1 VHATGS
7 NGANGPSLEKLVDF
21 GFFGPIGKFLFIALL
36 FVYNNMTHNWGW
48 AIVVLTVI
56 INVLLM
62 PVRVTT
68 MKSALKMQR
77 IQPQMDQI
85 KAKYA
90 KFKVTDPKRQDMN
103 AEIMK
108 LQKDNGVNMFGGCVP
123 TLLQMPLL
131 IAFFTMLRAVTEL
144 RLQHWYWLPDLSQKD
159 PLHVLPIL
167 MVLTS
172 FLVQFYTPS
181 PGVDPQQQKMMAF
194 VMPAFSGWM
203 VWNFASGLGLYW
215 ATGNVIMIAQQL
227 VMNQTSL
234 GREMREIA
242 AKRARRKAGV
252 GTLQGKR

>member
-1 VHATGS
+1 
-7 NGANGPSLEKLVDF
+7 
-21 GFFGPIGKFLFIALL
+21 
-36 FVYNNMTHNWGW
+36 
-48 AIVVLTVI
+48 
-56 INVLLM
+56 
-62 PVRVTT
+62 
-68 MKSALKMQR
+68 
-77 IQPQMDQI
+77 
-85 KAKYA
+85 
-90 KFKVTDPKRQDMN
+90 
-103 AEIMK
+103 
-108 LQKDNGVNMFGGCVP
+108 
-123 TLLQMPLL
+123 
-131 IAFFTMLRAVTEL
+131 
-144 RLQHWYWLPDLSQKD
+144 
-159 PLHVLPIL
+159 
-167 MVLTS
+167 VLTS

>member
-1 VHATGS
+1 
-7 NGANGPSLEKLVDF
+7 
-21 GFFGPIGKFLFIALL
+21 
-36 FVYNNMTHNWGW
+36 
-48 AIVVLTVI
+48 
-56 INVLLM
+56 
-62 PVRVTT
+62 
-68 MKSALKMQR
+68 
-77 IQPQMDQI
+77 
-85 KAKYA
+85 
-90 KFKVTDPKRQDMN
+90 
-103 AEIMK
+103 
-108 LQKDNGVNMFGGCVP
+108 
-123 TLLQMPLL
+123 MPLL